1 MQLSSSKSPDSKNKR
16 GPISTLTNQQ
26 LNLKVIHD
34 VMKIVKL
41 MQKFKNK
48 PYPKRP
54 CTYYQRG
61 DIYPTLISKFHP
73 QFTSTNINRLITSN
87 KHLPS
92 SNHQKTKKK
101 KRGLI
106 STNKSN
112 KLKSS
117 TKNPPFLFT
126 KNVIRLHENKNQKK
140 ISKFSCCSSIFS
152 KKKHKNQFKIKSNPM
167 TETKRSMNQK
177 PATVTGESSSLA
189 WIWSGFRPTR
199 PS

>member
-101 KRGLI
+101 REDSSQPTNSNSVPKIPHFYSLKTSSDCMKTKTKR
-106 STNKSN
+106 
-112 KLKSS
+112 
-117 TKNPPFLFT
+117 
-126 KNVIRLHENKNQKK
+126 
-140 ISKFSCCSSIFS
+140 KFQNFHAVHPYSPK